1 MRVYVASLSLS
12 RALSIYLSL
21 GLLTC
26 GHERLLVPMSRNL
39 MSWSHVIY
47 FFVFVFF
54 CLSIRYMELTYVT
67 IWVCGPHVT
76 GPYVTVT
83 YEFGALRVS
92 RYQQAG
98 FRV

>member
-1 MRVYVASLSLS
+1 
-12 RALSIYLSL
+12 
-21 GLLTC
+21 
-26 GHERLLVPMSRNL
+26 
-39 MSWSHVIY
+39 
-47 FFVFVFF
+47 
-54 CLSIRYMELTYVT
+54 MELTYVT